1 MVTFGPKFSTCYIL
15 NYVFFTEDRVV
26 CKISQLFLLCD
37 STCNYILYLSGIPN
51 MKNLFYCV
59 WFKDTVKY
67 KSVRNF
73 HCNQKWNFP
82 DDNVKVSELMTT
94 PKKNPLWTPAWNLF
108 SLLLTIRNLGFF
120 FDIIDSYV
128 YFFFFFRKSTKC
140 DGNFGQ
146 IINDNCQFLNEK

>member
-1 MVTFGPKFSTCYIL
+1 MLYSELCFFSPKTVWSANYHNYFYCVTLHAIICYISKRNPKYAL
-15 NYVFFTEDRVV
+15 
-26 CKISQLFLLCD
+26 KH
-37 STCNYILYLSGIPN
+37 
-51 MKNLFYCV
+51 LFYCV

-108 SLLLTIRNLGFF
+108 SLLLTIRIFF
-120 FDIIDSYV
+120 RYHWFLCL
-128 YFFFFFRKSTKC
+128 FFFFFRKSTKC